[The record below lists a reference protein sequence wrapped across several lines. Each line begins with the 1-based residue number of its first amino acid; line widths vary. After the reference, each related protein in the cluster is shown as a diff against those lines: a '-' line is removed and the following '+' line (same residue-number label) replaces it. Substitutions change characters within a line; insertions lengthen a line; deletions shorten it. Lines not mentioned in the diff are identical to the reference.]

1 MKGGGET
8 SSSVDREWRAFQMIL
23 EAGDEGLLQT
33 EMWNRLGITGQEGSK
48 IARRFEEKG
57 IIKRRR
63 ELHEGRQTYRLFST
77 KKTVTLDSIMGCPC
91 AACRDM
97 DRCLPGRQIS
107 PTLCPV
113 LTEWIDL
120 NASENT
126 RETPHPHF
134 ASIQ

>member
-1 MKGGGET
+1 
-8 SSSVDREWRAFQMIL
+8 MIL

-33 EMWNRLGITGQEGSK
+33 EMWKRLGITGQEGSK

-57 IIKRRR
+57 VIKRQR

-91 AACRDM
+91 GTCD
-97 DRCLPGRQIS
+97 DVERCITGRQIS
-107 PTLCPV
+107 PTRCPV